1 CQAARTSLKSVAD
14 MPRALSRLA
23 LNRGGPRDL
32 GALRAGFEAADAI
45 VHLFAATTLPRELAA
60 ALASIKALP
69 RDLRDHLSQALDE
82 ELPLLKRDGGFVR
95 SSYNAEL
102 DEMRAL
108 RDESR
113 KVIAG

>member
-1 CQAARTSLKSVAD
+1 

-32 GALRAGFEAADAI
+32 GACAPASRRPRGDRRNLCRDRPATGIGRRTGRHPGAAQ
-45 VHLFAATTLPRELAA
+45 
-60 ALASIKALP
+60 ALAQ
-69 RDLRDHLSQALDE
+69 HLTQALGD

-95 SSYNAEL
+95 GGYHAEL

-108 RDESR
+108 RDDIR
-113 KVIAG
+113 AK